1 MGREKDSPE
10 AEVDASAEYTA
21 EGEVFGDEANA
32 QVRRY
37 LLPPPLKDLELQCPE
52 YTKRR
57 RTRTLMGNHPSM

>member
-21 EGEVFGDEANA
+21 DGEVFGDEANA

-37 LLPPPLKDLELQCPE
+37 FLLPL
-52 YTKRR
+52 
-57 RTRTLMGNHPSM
+57 